1 MIMGHGEQRGG
12 RNQEKLTVAELG
24 QLTRDLVMGCPTSV
38 VLDNPT
44 KLRVFESLRADI
56 ERAKQRGRMVVT
68 PE

>member
-1 MIMGHGEQRGG
+1 MEHRRPHDDTSDER
-12 RNQEKLTVAELG
+12 LTLEELG
-24 QLTRDLVMGCPTSV
+24 QLTRDIVLGHPTRI

-56 ERAKQRGRMVVT
+56 ERAKAQGHMIET

>member
-1 MIMGHGEQRGG
+1 MRHDARRDG
-12 RNQEKLTVAELG
+12 RSDEKLTVAELG
-24 QLTRDLVMGCPTSV
+24 RLTRDIVMGHPTSV

-56 ERAKQRGRMVVT
+56 ERGKRLGHRVIT